1 MKIRVCLIDAAAA
14 EKNIKIKQYTQ
25 KKRILLAHPISNP
38 FFCHSASS
46 SNTHTSQ
53 KKSEPCRLNP
63 DFIPFSLN
71 LVITWKVLSNG

>member
-38 FFCHSASS
+38 FFCHSSILQQTLILARR
-46 SNTHTSQ
+46 N
-53 KKSEPCRLNP
+53 
-63 DFIPFSLN
+63 LN
-71 LVITWKVLSNG
+71 LVV